1 MTDKSESTSVSDDAK
16 VLPKRQG
23 SGWIKDPHD
32 TFFGTVFSIPSC
44 AYSFV
49 RDQLPDKIVELL
61 ADKEPRIIE
70 SSFFGDDL
78 SKSKADLLME
88 VEMASGESGFIYVL
102 VEHKSYQDGGSPLQ
116 MAGLHGSYLAKIR
129 SGRKGPGRADRAGAG
144 SASDYSCSWLYR
156 EAALVGATKFCGYD
170 RDR

>member
-1 MTDKSESTSVSDDAK
+1 M
-16 VLPKRQG
+16 
-23 SGWIKDPHD
+23 
-32 TFFGTVFSIPSC
+32 
-44 AYSFV
+44 

-116 MAGLHGSYLAKIR
+116 MLGYMVRIGKNTLGTERTWKGGPRGSGLCLRLFLFLAIPGSSL
-129 SGRKGPGRADRAGAG
+129 GRGHEILRI
-144 SASDYSCSWLYR
+144 
-156 EAALVGATKFCGYD
+156 
-170 RDR
+170 

>member
-23 SGWIKDPHD
+23 RGWIKDPHD
-32 TFFGTVFSIPSC
+32 AFFGAIFSIPAC

-61 ADKEPRIIE
+61 ADKEPRILE
-70 SSFFGDDL
+70 TSFSGEDL
-78 SKSKADLLME
+78 RKSQADLLME

-102 VEHKSYQDGGSPLQ
+102 VERKSLTQNL
-116 MAGLHGSYLAKIR
+116 LRIR
-129 SGRKGPGRADRAGAG
+129 TIT
-144 SASDYSCSWLYR
+144 Y
-156 EAALVGATKFCGYD
+156 
-170 RDR
+170 

>member
-1 MTDKSESTSVSDDAK
+1 MIPASRCYSFFINILLDFYGRPTAES
-16 VLPKRQG
+16 R
-23 SGWIKDPHD
+23 IKDPHD

-102 VEHKSYQDGGSPLQ
+102 VEHKSYQDGVHRFRCWATWFVFGKNTLGTERTWKGGPRGS
-116 MAGLHGSYLAKIR
+116 GLCLRLFLFLAIPGSSL
-129 SGRKGPGRADRAGAG
+129 GRGHEILRI
-144 SASDYSCSWLYR
+144 
-156 EAALVGATKFCGYD
+156 
-170 RDR
+170 